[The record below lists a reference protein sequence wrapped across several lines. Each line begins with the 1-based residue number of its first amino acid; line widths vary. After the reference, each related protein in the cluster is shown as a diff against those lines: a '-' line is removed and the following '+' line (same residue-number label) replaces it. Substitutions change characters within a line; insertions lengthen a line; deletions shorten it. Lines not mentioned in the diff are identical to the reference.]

1 MCDFYYK
8 LNFTILACEM
18 SATVW
23 QLEHS
28 LAWPLRDWNENW
40 PFPDLW
46 PLLSFPNLLAY
57 LGITFTAP
65 SFQFIQFS
73 QSVVTDSLRPHEP
86 QHTRPPCPSP
96 TPRVYPNPCPWSRW
110 CHPTISSSVVSF
122 SSCPQS
128 FPASGS
134 FLMSQLFTSGGQSI
148 GVSASTSV
156 LRWTP
161 RTDLL

>member
-1 MCDFYYK
+1 MFFYHFSMFLPICMHVLIHTDRQTCDFYYK

-28 LAWPLRDWNENW
+28 LPWPLRDWNENW

-57 LGITFTAP
+57 WGITFTAP

-73 QSVVTDSLRPHEP
+73 QSVMTDSLWPHEP
-86 QHTRPPCPSP
+86 QHARPPCPSP
-96 TPRVYPNPCPWSRW
+96 TPITQTHVHWVSDAIQPS
-110 CHPTISSSVVSF
+110 HPLLSPS
-122 SSCPQS
+122 P
-128 FPASGS
+128 PA
-134 FLMSQLFTSGGQSI
+134 LNLSQHPGLF
-148 GVSASTSV
+148 
-156 LRWTP
+156 
-161 RTDLL
+161 